1 MAKPSSPHWHP
12 AGGNSVWWRHYAS
25 PVESQLYRDCVPIR
39 DTGQSESCCGLYNL
53 HPAQGFYQVP
63 SCCRADA
70 ASAGEANRAV
80 KDACQCARVAIFDLD
95 GTLIT
100 TRSKKKFPVDANDWK
115 LLFEKHVP
123 AQLRYLHNE
132 GYFIFVLSNQLG
144 VARGHV
150 TLSDLTSKMDNIQ
163 RSLGVPLTGCLCCCD
178 DLYRKPRP
186 TSAALIF
193 HELLPKVLQTA
204 QASSVAPCEPS
215 EQAGATVRGTCKYP
229 RVFFVGDAAGR
240 PGDHSCADLK
250 FALNVGMHFF
260 TPEEFF
266 LGQAPPSLPLLLS
279 RLQQPPKLSAT
290 KQLFLGKGG
299 KLIERQRER
308 AYAAAACFDPS
319 ELLKRSRMDAERVK
333 NKEAEPVGQP
343 QATAGQ
349 MGQELVLLVGAPG
362 SGKTTLVEQLFPHYG
377 VVRQDDLKAKN
388 KCVELCIRLL
398 REGKS
403 VVVDRQNATRQE
415 RQLFIDLARQHAP
428 KCSVRAIALLWPKE
442 LCLHLGQ
449 FRSLATALRCRQ
461 EAAADGL
468 LEKDAFSPGARFRLQ
483 KVPKLVVDKFY
494 AHVEYPTMDEG
505 FESIQIFQDIK
516 DFTLYDDFCSEEERH
531 LFGAFLD

>member
-1 MAKPSSPHWHP
+1 MVKRPRESSMAEPSSPHWHP

-25 PVESQLYRDCVPIR
+25 PVESQLYKDCVPIR
-39 DTGQSESCCGLYNL
+39 DTGQGETCCGLYNL
-53 HPAQGFYQVP
+53 HPLQGFYRLP

-70 ASAGEANRAV
+70 ARASEANRTV

-100 TRSKKKFPVDANDWK
+100 TRSGKKFPVDSNDWK
-115 LLFEKHVP
+115 LLFEKH
-123 AQLRYLHNE
+123 
-132 GYFIFVLSNQLG
+132 LG

-193 HELLPKVLQTA
+193 HELLPKVLQAA
-204 QASSVAPCEPS
+204 QSGSVSACEPPERDRGLRS
-215 EQAGATVRGTCKYP
+215 GTCKYP

-279 RLQQPPKLSAT
+279 RLQQHSKLAAPRAGLPET
-290 KQLFLGKGG
+290 GQLHLGKGG
-299 KLIERQRER
+299 KLLERQRAR
-308 AYAAAACFDPS
+308 AFSAAACFDPS
-319 ELLKRSRMDAERVK
+319 ELLKCSQMDDEKLGR
-333 NKEAEPVGQP
+333 NDGEPLAQP
-343 QATAGQ
+343 QGTAGKV
-349 MGQELVLLVGAPG
+349 GQELVVLVGAPG
-362 SGKTTLVEQLFPHYG
+362 SGKTTLVERLFPHYG

-398 REGKS
+398 SEGKS
-403 VVVDRQNATRQE
+403 VVIDRQNATRQE
-415 RQLFIDLARQHAP
+415 RQLFIDLAREHATG
-428 KCSVRAIALLWPKE
+428 CSVRAIALLWPKE
-442 LCLHLGQ
+442 LCLHLGH
-449 FRSLATALRCRQ
+449 FRSLAAALRCRQ
-461 EAAADGL
+461 KAAANES
-468 LEKDAFSPGARFRLQ
+468 LEEDVFSPGARFRLQ
-483 KVPKLVVDKFY
+483 KVPKLVVNKFY
-494 AHVEYPTMDEG
+494 AHVEYPTTEEG
-505 FESIQIFQDIK
+505 FKSVQIFQDVK
-516 DFTLYDDFCSEEERH
+516 DFILYDDFCSEEERH
-531 LFGAFLD
+531 LFGTFLD